1 MLDEFRRSN
10 EFICAPAI
18 KFPLLFLMNFTF
30 DFESFFKKL
39 LICFSGPFLPHPFYI
54 ICVKMRDSFGKR
66 RGVSMRH
73 FAFGD
78 RETLPAAPVPGS
90 FKDHRALSTSCAPK
104 QHQIGSPGCSWKF
117 SYQQQGQEAAGCGA
131 HHEERRENFWCSHTR
146 FRPHSSSVFLA
157 RWEIPAAGSLIFV
170 CTLAPSF
177 SKHIKKGQ
185 KKIKWCVS
193 NSKQFFFHV

>member
-1 MLDEFRRSN
+1 MQQWIYLCTSHKISITFLN
-10 EFICAPAI
+10 EFYIWFW
-18 KFPLLFLMNFTF
+18 KLL
-30 DFESFFKKL
+30 KKL

-66 RGVSMRH
+66 RSISMRH

-78 RETLPAAPVPGS
+78 RETLLATSVSGS

-131 HHEERRENFWCSHTR
+131 HHEERRENFWCSH
-146 FRPHSSSVFLA
+146 A
-157 RWEIPAAGSLIFV
+157 RSQ
-170 CTLAPSF
+170 APLLF
-177 SKHIKKGQ
+177 
-185 KKIKWCVS
+185 CLLV
-193 NSKQFFFHV
+193 